1 MNSCNVGKIIVF
13 RRPKVEHNP
22 EICSGFDMTAT
33 SIVPDQFGTS
43 RSEFGEAQTLFVK
56 NKTEFDEIKNQFGK

>member
-13 RRPKVEHNP
+13 RRPKVEQNP

-43 RSEFGEAQTLFVK
+43 RSEFGKAQT
-56 NKTEFDEIKNQFGK
+56 QFGNA